1 MRQFL
6 PISRGIQGLK
16 RLAPVPGLGAT
27 SSYHSGASFAYPK
40 TVKIA
45 EMGPRDGLQ
54 NESQI
59 LPTET
64 KIEFINRLSETGLK
78 YIEATSFVSK
88 AWVPQMG
95 DATDVLS
102 GIQKKPGITYS
113 ALVPNSRGMEGAVAV
128 KCDEIAVFAAA
139 TDSFSRKN
147 INCTVLDSLERFK
160 PVMEAAKANNIR
172 VRGYVSCALGC
183 PYEGP
188 VAPDAVGFVAASLLE
203 LGCYEISLGD
213 TIGVGNPFSTRQL
226 LHAVKNHIPTERI
239 AVHFHDTYGMA
250 IANVSAALEMGI
262 SVVDSSVA
270 GLGGCPYAKGASG
283 NVATEDVLYLCQ
295 SLGIETGVDMDAIVE
310 VGDWICRELG
320 KQYKEDGTLVTPIV
334 PRINRSKVGVAR
346 LSHYK
351 SYRKSEDELDEIMS
365 LEEAKEAVSAS
376 QEDSDLKALEAR
388 KKKVLDSL
396 NASQIGLQWPV
407 RRSYM

>member
-6 PISRGIQGLK
+6 SIPRGFKGLK
-16 RLAPVPGLGAT
+16 QHALIPGLGAQG
-27 SSYHSGASFAYPK
+27 SYHSATNFAYPK

-54 NESQI
+54 NEAKI

-78 YIEATSFVSK
+78 YIESTSFVSK
-88 AWVPQMG
+88 KWVPQMG
-95 DATDVLS
+95 DAAEVLS
-102 GIQKKPGITYS
+102 GIEQKPGITYS
-113 ALVPNSRGMEGAVAV
+113 ALVPNSRGMEAALAV

-147 INCTVLDSLERFK
+147 INCSVLDSLERFK
-160 PVMEAAKANNIR
+160 PVMEAAQANNIR

-295 SLGIETGVDMDAIVE
+295 GLGIDTGVDMDAIVE
-310 VGDWICRELG
+310 VGDWICHELG
-320 KQYKEDGTLVTPIV
+320 KQYNDDGSLMTPVI
-334 PRINRSKVGVAR
+334 PRPNRSKVGVAR
-346 LSHYK
+346 ISHYK
-351 SYRKSEDELDEIMS
+351 SYRKSEDELDEILA
-365 LEEAKEAVSAS
+365 LEEANGAAAPQTDIEF
-376 QEDSDLKALEAR
+376 EALEKR

-396 NASQIGLQWPV
+396 NASQVGLQWPV
-407 RRSYM
+407 RRSYV